1 VSSSMSSDAG
11 TGSSAARLAQD
22 LRALDLAYSP
32 GRHGRW
38 SARRRA
44 ELVDACLRGAY
55 ADAEGPRG
63 RVAVVAVGGYGRGEL
78 APASDIDVLLLHE
91 EAEPDGV
98 AALAESLLY
107 PLWDAG
113 LTVGHAVRTPEDC
126 LAFAAAR
133 LDAST
138 AMLDARIVTGD
149 EELFGRARE
158 LAFGWV
164 REDPRGFAAR
174 LVEASQERAERYGSV
189 SHLLEPDLKEGAGGL
204 RDINALGW
212 LGAVV
217 GESPDLPTLDG
228 VGLLRVAERE
238 AVDEATEFLVRVRSA
253 LHLETGR
260 RSDRLLL
267 EQQPEIARDMGFTD
281 EPRLAAVDALM
292 RGLFTHA
299 RQVEHVVGSVFER
312 FLGIDVASTSG
323 RPPGSPEEVI
333 ETFAAAAE
341 EGRRLSAVALD
352 RIDAVELPEEIAW
365 TPRIRE
371 GFLRILRGGEAGV
384 RTLEAMDRI
393 ELLGRFLP
401 EWRPVRCR
409 PQRDP
414 YHRFTVDVHL
424 MQAWA
429 SMGRMLA
436 DADRGGPP
444 AGRLDGGLDRVA
456 IEAARTIEDHD
467 ALLLGALLH
476 DIGKTGEGP
485 HVPIGARAAERLCDR
500 MCLDPE
506 TGELVQFMVGHH
518 LLLPDTATRR
528 DLGDEDLIM
537 DVAARIGTPERL
549 AALYLLAA
557 ADASATGPHAWTP
570 WRQTLVRELVGKVQR
585 VFERGEMGS
594 ESAEVLRGRVA
605 AIRRL
610 LADEDERTVDAF
622 LDRMPPAYLLVVDPG
637 DVVAHYRMLA
647 ARLGGTEVRT
657 SAVPGAKPDTH
668 VLTVVAVDRP
678 GLLSWVAGALALAG
692 LSILSARVFTTEDG
706 VAVDLFEVEG
716 SFEPEIGEDRWR
728 AFRSALR
735 RAIDGRLS
743 LDHRVA
749 EKRSNYPPPRPQTP
763 VTVSVDNG
771 VSDFFTVI
779 EVGGPD
785 RIGLLFDITRTLA
798 DLRLDVHLAKVA
810 TYGGRVVDAFYVRD
824 PLGDRIEDP
833 RRIDEIE
840 RAVLER
846 VPS

>member
-1 VSSSMSSDAG
+1 MPKGSG
-11 TGSSAARLAQD
+11 TDSSAARLAHE
-22 LRALDLAYSP
+22 LRALDRAYSP

-55 ADAEGPRG
+55 AHSDDPRG

-91 EAEPDGV
+91 ENDADGV

-138 AMLDARIVTGD
+138 AMLDARIVDGD
-149 EELFGRARE
+149 RELFARARE
-158 LAFGWV
+158 LVFGWV
-164 REDPRGFAAR
+164 REDARGFAAR
-174 LVEASQERAERYGSV
+174 LVEASQERADRYGSV

-228 VGLLRVAERE
+228 VGLLRIAERE
-238 AVDEATEFLVRVRSA
+238 AVDEAAEFLVRIRSA

-267 EQQPEIARDMGFTD
+267 EQQPQIARDMGFTD
-281 EPRLAAVDALM
+281 EPRLVAVDGLM

-312 FLGIDVASTSG
+312 FLGIDVAWTSE
-323 RPPGSPEEVI
+323 RPPRSPEEVI
-333 ETFAAAAE
+333 ETFASAAE
-341 EGRRLSAVALD
+341 GGRALSASALD
-352 RIDAVELPEEIAW
+352 RIDAVELPEEITW

-424 MQAWA
+424 MQAWS
-429 SMGRMLA
+429 SMGRMLD
-436 DADRGGPP
+436 DAERGDP
-444 AGRLDGGLDRVA
+444 AATRSGEDVDGVA
-456 IEAARTIEDHD
+456 IEAAKLVEDRD

-485 HVPIGARAAERLCDR
+485 HVPIGARVAERLCDR
-500 MCLDPE
+500 MGLDPG
-506 TGELVQFMVGHH
+506 TRKLVRFMVQHH

-528 DLGDEDLIM
+528 DLGDEDLVL

-570 WRQTLVRELVGKVQR
+570 WRQTLIRELVGKVQR
-585 VFERGEMGS
+585 VFDRGEMGS
-594 ESAEVLRGRVA
+594 EAADVLRRRVE

-610 LADEDERTVDAF
+610 LADEDERVVGAF
-622 LDRMPPAYLLVVDPG
+622 LDRMPSAYLLAVDPE
-637 DVVAHYRMLA
+637 DAVAHHRMLA
-647 ARLGGTEVRT
+647 ARLGATEVR
-657 SAVPGAKPDTH
+657 SGVVPGAKPGTY

-716 SFEPEIGEDRWR
+716 SFEPDIGEDRWR

-735 RAIDGRLS
+735 RTIEGRLS

-749 EKRSNYPPPRPQTP
+749 EKRSNYPPPRPQAP

-824 PLGDRIEDP
+824 PLGHRIEDP
-833 RRIDEIE
+833 QRIGEIE

-846 VPS
+846 VPA